1 MSLNSALYTGVS
13 GLNAYSSAISII
25 GNNIANVN
33 TTGFKQSRGNFA
45 DVLSASSGTGGTLQI
60 GRGVLV
66 NNVVPV
72 FTQGAFQSTSLPGDL
87 AIDGDGFFIVRDP
100 KTNGLLYTRTGNFA
114 LNRDGKL
121 ANPEGLILQGFDV
134 DGAGNALPL
143 VEDVN
148 ISGQSFPPKR
158 SDNATVQV
166 NLDATTRVINDP
178 VTGGVQAFDP
188 LRPLQT
194 SQFSTALT
202 VYDSLGTNHTIDI
215 YFQKTGDN
223 TWNWHMGTRANQL
236 AGRTG
241 DDLVIVGSGDITFTD
256 TGVLDTVRTT
266 ADIHGPLA
274 TPLQG
279 ALVSFDFAG
288 GAEPGQTIN
297 YHFGTPQRIWDT
309 TLVPP
314 AFVANPTAPTGF
326 EGTTQFAS
334 PSSTLLQSQDGY
346 GSGVLQNFSIDEQGK
361 VRGIFSNGQALD
373 LKRIALA
380 KFPSTFGLK
389 PVGKNLFSETI
400 ISGQPIVA
408 SPGSSGLGAILS
420 GALEISNVDLSS
432 QFVELIRAQQAFQAN
447 ARIITT
453 GDQLLSE
460 TVNIKR

>member
-1 MSLNSALYTGVS
+1 MTLNSALYTGVS
-13 GLNAYSSAISII
+13 GLNAYSNAISII

-33 TTGFKQSRGNFA
+33 TTGFKESRGNFA

-66 NNVVPV
+66 NNVTPV
-72 FTQGAFQSTSLPGDL
+72 FTQGAFQSTALPGDL
-87 AIDGDGFFIVRDP
+87 AIDGDGFFIVKNP
-100 KTNGLLYTRTGNFA
+100 QTNALLYTRTGNFA

-166 NLDATTRVINDP
+166 NLDATAAVINDP
-178 VTGGVQAFDP
+178 TTGGVQAFDP
-188 LRPLQT
+188 LDPLQT

-202 VYDSLGTNHTIDI
+202 VYDSLGTNHTVDI
-215 YFQKTGDN
+215 YFQKTADN
-223 TWNWHMGTRANQL
+223 DWNWHMGTRANQL
-236 AGRTG
+236 AGQTG
-241 DDLVIVGSGDITFTD
+241 DDLVVVSSGTLTFTEE
-256 TGVLDTVRTT
+256 GALDSVRTT
-266 ADIHGPLA
+266 ADINGPI
-274 TPLQG
+274 TPVQG
-279 ALVSFDFAG
+279 ATVSFDFGG
-288 GAEPGQTIN
+288 GAEAGQTID
-297 YHFGTPQRIWDT
+297 YDFGTPQRIWDT
-309 TLVPP
+309 SLATP

-361 VRGIFSNGQALD
+361 VRGLFSNGQSLD
-373 LKRIALA
+373 LKRVALA
-380 KFPSTFGLK
+380 KFPSNFGLK
-389 PVGKNLFSETI
+389 PVGKNLFSESI

-408 SPGSSGLGAILS
+408 APATSGLGSIQS
-420 GALEISNVDLSS
+420 GALEISNVDLSG

-453 GDQLLSE
+453 GDELLSA
-460 TVNIKR
+460 TVNLKR